1 MTIPRQASH
10 MGGARKG
17 SLLALLLLPGPLLN
31 AQFIDRFDS
40 LSIDRRGVDGWTYFS
55 GDGSATISFA
65 QAGKGFASIDV
76 DARNDTLGI
85 WWGLIR
91 RRVSAQMDLGL
102 LTEPRRAFRIEARI
116 KVSHAPRRVNL
127 HLNTQ
132 RTTDFHSHLME
143 FDIPDTAGWHTI
155 SMTTRGFD
163 ARPGDSVYGQLA
175 LMDWG
180 LERYRVLLDYLR
192 VDIVKTDSAGPD
204 KGVQVPYH
212 PPVPSPS
219 SFDRHEPV
227 SHDAIIDRDCAE
239 SNFNLW
245 SAPGGDER
253 TILLTVGGSQWVILR
268 WDLARFAGGKVIGS
282 GLLELTTYDLQ
293 RLPERGKDFGMVRV
307 AEISGGDPRWDQNAV
322 TWNAL
327 HRGES
332 AVVNDQ
338 MIIDIDVA
346 PRRGGSTLATISQP
360 VLQRM
365 IDGTTRG
372 LALKPLGAVQASFY
386 ALENRRAEFCAKLH
400 FTLDHHSTGDLHD
413 KRH

>member
-10 MGGARKG
+10 MRGARKG
-17 SLLALLLLPGPLLN
+17 CLLALLLLPSPRLD

-91 RRVSAQMDLGL
+91 RRVSAQMNLGL

-116 KVSHAPRRVNL
+116 KVSHAPRRLNL

-219 SFDRHEPV
+219 SFDLHEPV

-268 WDLARFAGGKVIGS
+268 WDLARFAGGKVVGS

-307 AEISGGDPRWDQNAV
+307 AEISGGEP
-322 TWNAL
+322 
-327 HRGES
+327 
-332 AVVNDQ
+332 AVVNGQ
-338 MIIDIDVA
+338 MIIDIDIA

-365 IDGTTRG
+365 IDGTTGG

-400 FTLDHHSTGDLHD
+400 FTLDHHGTGDLHD